1 MKIKPNV
8 DDLRLTRKI
17 FGFNEDFKRKKID
30 VIEEH
35 PLTLYLNDQEIVTM
49 MTIGDYPEFWQSATF

>member
-30 VIEEH
+30 VIEKEAIYIEQLLQ
-35 PLTLYLNDQEIVTM
+35 PFVFKTKI
-49 MTIGDYPEFWQSATF
+49 